1 MILLLIV
8 VVLLLLLLGLWGYN
22 RGRWRRW
29 GSPGPASRRPV
40 RPCPANTH
48 VAAPDWGRGWGH
60 PRSPV
65 PSGASRETASG
76 SRRLRASPPP
86 RRLP

>member
-48 VAAPDWGRGWGH
+48 VAAPGWGRGWGH

-65 PSGASRETASG
+65 PSGPSRDRKRVEAAQGKPASEEA
-76 SRRLRASPPP
+76 AW
-86 RRLP
+86 